1 MCVRG
6 LTVRGRTHA
15 QPSCPQVA
23 DNRTVHVHVNGDGLK
38 VINVFEALVP
48 DDIARYPVVVA
59 ELVS

>member
-1 MCVRG
+1 M
-6 LTVRGRTHA
+6 RTA
-15 QPSCPQVA
+15 VPSTSA
-23 DNRTVHVHVNGDGLK
+23 DRTCTVHVNGDGLK